1 MDELMLASVTWGEYM
16 QTMLTNMAV
25 QVQDGIASGIA
36 QCVVE
41 GKKFSQVMSNLAKT
55 LLKQLIQGVIQKV
68 ISGWIMAIGLGNNR
82 HKQEMKN
89 TAAETEA
96 AGAKATVLA
105 SAATAAVIAANPAGA
120 AGAAALVAGQMGKAA
135 AAAGLITKAAQAV
148 FKGKGDSDSGTDAQ
162 KWGNPDDMKWGNPDD
177 VKWGKTKLFGMAS
190 GGVVTGPTAALI
202 GEGRYDEAVLPLK
215 PSLLEKLFGSGESRQ
230 TTVVTN
236 QNIYGDINTREDDED
251 MFGGFNDLVLAGLRG
266 A

>member
-1 MDELMLASVTWGEYM
+1 
-16 QTMLTNMAV
+16 
-25 QVQDGIASGIA
+25 
-36 QCVVE
+36 
-41 GKKFSQVMSNLAKT
+41 MSNLAKT

-162 KWGNPDDMKWGNPDD
+162 KWGIRM
-177 VKWGKTKLFGMAS
+177 T
-190 GGVVTGPTAALI
+190 
-202 GEGRYDEAVLPLK
+202 
-215 PSLLEKLFGSGESRQ
+215 
-230 TTVVTN
+230 
-236 QNIYGDINTREDDED
+236 
-251 MFGGFNDLVLAGLRG
+251 
-266 A
+266 